1 MGYQKM
7 WQRFVGADPRFGPVP
22 FWWWSGEEVT
32 EERVRWQLEKFHAGG
47 LRNIGIIQL
56 APTGPQYGSVGDRP
70 VFFSEGWWRMFEVAL
85 REAERLGMFLW
96 FYDQIG
102 FSGANLLARI
112 VAERPQLAGYQ
123 LRRFRDEGEI
133 PEGSVRLAERDGYRY
148 AAVRQ
153 GFNWLDPNAT
163 HLLIDRVHG
172 EFERRFPHDLGR
184 TIAGSFQDE
193 LPPLPLWTPELSDT
207 YRETFGERLEDALPA
222 LFEDAPDAAK
232 VRRRVYRLAA
242 EMAERA
248 FFIPLGEWHERHGM
262 LIGCDQAGPARRVE
276 VHGAQRL
283 YLDYFRTHRWY
294 NSAGCDMDGE
304 IKPHSSMVHLHGGK
318 RVWLEAFH
326 SSGWGGTLEETM
338 HWLVPW
344 FQSGATLY
352 SPHAVYYSTRGGW
365 WEWAPPD
372 TGWRQPYFE
381 HYPLFADTVSRI
393 CGLLSEGTH
402 VADVAVHYPSYAVCG
417 YLSLEDGGKDEHPMA
432 VSNRMPNDKVA
443 HIDRVYKKLT
453 GRWNR
458 KEPEVTGALRDV
470 RRDYDV
476 VDDSALSIA
485 SPEGRELAIAG
496 ERFAVV
502 VLCGTTEMD
511 EAAKRKLEAWI
522 AQGGWVVAVDVPENE
537 HRLAGA
543 TYVRTPEE
551 AAALID
557 ERLPKRIEGG
567 GMTLQRRTEDAD
579 VFLLLPPHGLLA
591 MHEPAEPGTEL
602 PEAARYRLR
611 TDGEPELWNPVTGER
626 RPLPHKRDGEWAELD
641 VPFADWPAALVV
653 CRRGRLA
660 AAGPDAADSTAAGPQ
675 LSAAAGLKPAAPF
688 RLPET
693 SRGVS
698 LKPADPAALPGG
710 SRVAGLSGPWSV
722 TAVPTL
728 DNRYGDFDL
737 HDERPALLGIE
748 RRSFKFRIERDP
760 ADGERAGWHQPG
772 LDDSAW
778 TERLWSESAYWQAS
792 KGESFDP
799 EAAWPVVY
807 SQTFGDL
814 SFRTWAGRMG
824 RVPRRFLNLG
834 KVEPGET
841 VCARTHVIAPQDGR
855 YWIRAETNAELA
867 GRANGREID
876 WTGGPEEMTAWIDLR
891 EGINELELRAKARS
905 SGLIRAGVEVN
916 RQAGEPL
923 PKYIY
928 VRSPN
933 LQSALV
939 QHVDGPP
946 GRAVRQVRIEF
957 AARGR
962 AALHVNGTMVTE
974 HGDFNPYIRQGQ
986 EEVDATAWWKEGRN
1000 EVKVT
1005 LPEGRGEV
1013 LVDGIV
1019 EYEDGGRTV
1028 FCTGTDWRDEQGRE
1042 PLVYHEAVLQF
1053 AETETLWIS
1062 PRPHPLKDVG
1072 WLMPESAPASEPLP
1086 FLADPS
1092 VIGRPVWLRFPL
1104 PAGAAEMTLRC
1115 AGRARAWLNGAEIAL
1130 RGGKAEFPPQPAGA
1144 IMAIRIEPAG
1154 AESEAAVLKGPI
1166 RFRTAKVRGE
1176 LGDWRTALCLPHH
1189 SGAVEY
1195 ETTFETDAR
1204 GRITLDLGHVR
1215 GTAEVWIDGR
1225 PLGVRLWRPYRYACG
1240 ELPAGSHRL
1249 RVRVTNTLGAHY
1261 EIGRPSAVVGAN
1273 NAVMYWTN
1281 KDQSAWRPVFP
1292 AGGLFGPVRLA
1303 AESE

>member
-1 MGYQKM
+1 MGYEKM
-7 WQRFVGADPRFGPVP
+7 KQRFASADPRFGPVP

-32 EERVRWQLEKFHAGG
+32 EERVRWQLEKFRAGG

-70 VFFSEGWWRMFEVAL
+70 VFFSEDWWRLFEVAL
-85 REAERLGMFLW
+85 REAERLGMYLW

-123 LRRFRDEGEI
+123 LRRFRDSGDI
-133 PEGSVRLAERDGYRY
+133 PEGSVRLAEHDGFCY

-163 HLLIDRVHG
+163 LLLIDRVHG

-193 LPPLPLWTPELSDT
+193 LPPLPLWTPEISEA
-207 YRETFGERLEDALPA
+207 YRDKFGESLDDSLPA
-222 LFEDAPDAAK
+222 LFEDLPGAAE

-242 EMAERA
+242 ELAERA
-248 FFIPLGEWHERHGM
+248 FFIPLGEWHEKRGM

-344 FQSGATLY
+344 FQAGATLY

-381 HYPLFADTVSRI
+381 HYPVFADTVSRV

-402 VADVAVHYPSYAVCG
+402 VADVAVHYASYAVSG
-417 YLSLEDGGKDEHPMA
+417 FLSLEDGGKNEHPMA
-432 VSNRMPNDKVA
+432 VSNRVPNEKVA

-453 GRWNR
+453 SRWNR
-458 KEPEVTGALRDV
+458 KEPEETGALRDV

-476 VDDSALSIA
+476 VDDSALMKA
-485 SPEGRELAIAG
+485 MPEGEELAIAG
-496 ERFAVV
+496 ERFSVV
-502 VLCGTTEMD
+502 VLCGTEAMD
-511 EAAKRKLEAWI
+511 EAAKQKLEEWI
-522 AQGGWVVAVDVPENE
+522 AQGGWVIAVDVPAEE
-537 HRLAGA
+537 RTLAGA
-543 TYVRTPEE
+543 AYAETPEE

-557 ERLPKRIEGG
+557 ERLPKRIEGA
-567 GMTLQRRTEDAD
+567 GMALQRQTDDAD

-591 MHEPAEPGTEL
+591 MHEPAEPETKL
-602 PEAARYRLR
+602 PESASYRLR
-611 TDGEPELWNPVTGER
+611 TAGEPELWNPVTGER
-626 RPLPHKRDGEWAELD
+626 RPLPHKREGEWAELE
-641 VPFADWPAALVV
+641 VPFADWPAALIV
-653 CRRGRLA
+653 CPRGREA
-660 AAGPDAADSTAAGPQ
+660 DAGKGDAAGRNGDDTAPDASFGVPDTSR
-675 LSAAAGLKPAAPF
+675 SVGLKPA
-688 RLPET
+688 
-693 SRGVS
+693 V
-698 LKPADPAALPGG
+698 PAAPLQAAG
-710 SRVAGLSGPWSV
+710 SVEWAGPWNV

-737 HDERPALLGIE
+737 HDERPELLGIE
-748 RRSFKFRIERDP
+748 RRSFKVCAERVP
-760 ADGERAGWHQPG
+760 AEGEQAGWHRPE

-778 TERLWSESAYWQAS
+778 AERLWSESAYWLAS

-834 KVEPGET
+834 KAEPGET
-841 VCARTHVIAPQDGR
+841 VCARTHVIAPQTGR
-855 YWIRAETNAELA
+855 YWIRAETNAALTGRVN
-867 GRANGREID
+867 GRAIE
-876 WTGGPEEMTAWIDLR
+876 WTGGPEEMTARIDLK
-891 EGINELELRAKARS
+891 EGGNELELLAKARS
-905 SGLIRAGVEVN
+905 SGLIRVGVEVN

-939 QHVDGPP
+939 KRLESPS

-962 AALHVNGTMVTE
+962 AALCVNGTMLTE

-986 EEVDATAWWKEGRN
+986 EEVDASAWWKEGLN

-1005 LPEGRGEV
+1005 LPEGQGEV
-1013 LVDGIV
+1013 LIDGVV
-1019 EYEDGGRTV
+1019 EFEDGGRTV
-1028 FCTGTDWRDEQGRE
+1028 FCTGTDWRDERGGE

-1053 AETETLWIS
+1053 AETETLWIA

-1072 WLMPESAPASEPLP
+1072 WLMPESAPEIDPLP

-1092 VIGRPVWLRFPL
+1092 AIGKPVWLRFPL

-1115 AGRARAWLNGAEIAL
+1115 TGRARAWLNGAEIPL
-1130 RGGKAEFPPQPAGA
+1130 RGGKAEFPPQPAGTT
-1144 IMAIRIEPAG
+1144 MAIRVEPAG
-1154 AESEAAVLKGPI
+1154 AESEAAVLTGPI
-1166 RFRTAKVRGE
+1166 RFRTAKVQGE
-1176 LGDWRTALCLPHH
+1176 LGDWRTALNLPHH

-1195 ETTFETDAR
+1195 ETTFETDGR
-1204 GRITLDLGHVR
+1204 GRIALDLGHVR
-1215 GTAEVWIDGR
+1215 GTAEVWIDGK
-1225 PLGVRLWRPYRYACG
+1225 PLGVRLWRPYRYASR
-1240 ELPAGSHRL
+1240 ELEAGSHRM

-1261 EIGRPSAVVGAN
+1261 EVGRPSAVVGAN
-1273 NAVMYWTN
+1273 NAVMYWTHR
-1281 KDQSAWRPVFP
+1281 DQSAWRPVFP

-1303 AESE
+1303 AE